1 LTLPGKRRGADKCRA
16 AKQFLWTQ
24 ATRMIVAPESLSF
37 ATTRSTQM
45 PHFMVSCNYSAEAKN
60 AMIANPVDRTK
71 AASAAVEAVGGKLHS
86 AFMTFGE
93 TDIIVI
99 YEAPDAIASAA
110 LAMTLGASGGFSS
123 IKTTALLTTA
133 DAIKALKLSAETK
146 AAYKPPSK

>member
-1 LTLPGKRRGADKCRA
+1 
-16 AKQFLWTQ
+16 
-24 ATRMIVAPESLSF
+24 MIVAPKSLRF
-37 ATTRSTQM
+37 ATTRSNPM

-60 AMIANPVDRTK
+60 ALIANPVDRTK

-123 IKTTALLTTA
+123 IKTTPLLTTA
-133 DAIKALKLSAETK
+133 EGVKALKMSGETK
-146 AAYKPPSK
+146 AAYKPPAK

>member
-1 LTLPGKRRGADKCRA
+1 MIA
-16 AKQFLWTQ
+16 AHDSKG
-24 ATRMIVAPESLSF
+24 F
-37 ATTRSTQM
+37 ALQEHSM
-45 PHFMVSCNYSAEAKN
+45 PHYMLSCNYSAESKS

-99 YEAPDAIASAA
+99 YEVPDAIASAA
-110 LAMTLGASGGFSS
+110 LAMTLGASGAFSS

-133 DAIKALKLSAETK
+133 EGVKAFKMSGDTK
-146 AAYKPPSK
+146 AAYKPPSR